1 MIYKFR
7 PRRGQMYIEPNDNG
21 RHTTPLGSN
30 VTHKHQF
37 YKHTIPSGLMNDN
50 QLDRPRRGQMY
61 IEPNDNGRHTTPL
74 GSNITHKHQF
84 YKHTIPSGLI
94 KYK

>member
-37 YKHTIPSGLMNDN
+37 YKHTIPSGL
-50 QLDRPRRGQMY
+50 
-61 IEPNDNGRHTTPL
+61 
-74 GSNITHKHQF
+74 
-84 YKHTIPSGLI
+84 I

>member
-7 PRRGQMYIEPNDNG
+7 PRRGQKYIEPNDNN

-30 VTHKHQF
+30 ITHKHQL

-50 QLDRPRRGQMY
+50 QLDRSRRGQMY
-61 IEPNDNGRHTTPL
+61 IEPNNNGRHTTPL

-84 YKHTIPSGLI
+84 YEHTIPSGLTN
-94 KYK
+94 

>member
-7 PRRGQMYIEPNDNG
+7 PRRGQMYIEPNNNG

-30 VTHKHQF
+30 ITHKHQF

-74 GSNITHKHQF
+74 GSNIVMKINPINIQ
-84 YKHTIPSGLI
+84 SLRD
-94 KYK
+94 

>member
-7 PRRGQMYIEPNDNG
+7 PRRGQMYIEPNDNS

-74 GSNITHKHQF
+74 GSNITHKHQS